1 MGEYRVFVRRSVA
14 KDLECIPKRDLK
26 RILERIRPLVQEP
39 RPPGHEKLA
48 GEDRYRIR
56 QGDYRIVYS
65 VQDDDRSV
73 WIVKVGRRRD
83 IYNRLTKRVDR

>member
-1 MGEYRVFVRRSVA
+1 MDEYRVLLRRSVV
-14 KDLECIPKRDLK
+14 KDLERVPKRDLR
-26 RILERIRPLVQEP
+26 RILERIRLLGQEP

-48 GEDRYRIR
+48 GEERYRIR

-73 WIVKVGRRRD
+73 WVVKVGHRRD
-83 IYNRLTKRVDR
+83 IYERLAK

>member
-26 RILERIRPLVQEP
+26 RILERIRLLAQEP

-56 QGDYRIVYS
+56 QGDCRIVHS
-65 VQDDDRSV
+65 VQDEDRSI
-73 WIVKVGRRRD
+73 WIVKVGHRRD
-83 IYNRLTKRVDR
+83 IYDRLT